1 MAGYYKMKRYI
12 KYNYQEN
19 VSESILSANQQNIK
33 NIIDEDFEQKEKS
46 RMYNLYCNYISDLV
60 GTNTW
65 LFVTFYNKSLYG
77 ERCIVKFLS
86 ETRTQYNL
94 ECRVVINGY
103 VLDSEKLRVQKFNIV
118 PISNKPTSY
127 GEFTNGTYNI
137 EEFITTTNPDNFG
150 EYLKKLEG

>member
-1 MAGYYKMKRYI
+1 MKRYI
-12 KYNYQEN
+12 KSNYQD
-19 VSESILSANQQNIK
+19 IK
-33 NIIDEDFEQKEKS
+33 NIIDDDLARKEKS
-46 RMYNLYCNYISDLV
+46 KMYELYTNYISDLV

-103 VLDSEKLRVQKFNIV
+103 VLDSRKLRVQKFNIV

-127 GEFTNGTYNI
+127 GEFTNGTFNT

-150 EYLKKLEG
+150 KYLKKLEG